1 MGTGIDCRNDRT
13 LPLRSFGALLAVLLA
28 GTGCGPRPQAATTGP
43 VPDTVIDVPKPTQP
57 AAIACTSVV
66 TAHVAALEQVYAY
79 NRYGSF
85 NPQGLVYALRR
96 DVVTEPEAAGPGQP
110 ISLLPSTRDEVIAG
124 RVQLR
129 PDKRPRPLVLRVN
142 EGDCLEV
149 TFTNLL
155 SPREEGEDYFEDPAT
170 GRTVA
175 LELEEPATRSASIH
189 VNGLDDAGDMRSDGA
204 NVGRNPSGLVAPG
217 QSIVYRWYAR
227 AAGTYLMFSAAAPVG
242 GEGDGGQLGL
252 GLFGAI
258 NVEPRGSVWYRSQVT
273 ADDMA
278 RVTLGQ
284 SPLGTP
290 IIDYDK
296 ERDGVPVLALRDR
309 NNEIVH
315 GDLNAIIA
323 NTEAEECGREGP
335 GNTCKAPFREF
346 SAIFHDETTVE
357 QAFPELDDETNPI
370 HQLRDGMAINY
381 GSSGMGAMVLAN
393 RDPTNR
399 YASSDA
405 TTCVECKL
413 EEFFLTAWVVGDP
426 AMVLE
431 RDSHQRAVQSLY
443 ADDPSN
449 VHHSYMGDPVRF
461 RNIHAGPKE
470 THVFHLHAH
479 QWVRD
484 WTKDDSVYLDSQT
497 ISPGAAFTYQIHYG
511 GSGNRNVEVG
521 DSIFHC
527 HLYPHFA
534 QGMWGMWR
542 SHDVFENGTPGL
554 YDPAQPAGATN
565 QPGMRNLPDAELTGG
580 SPNPAVVPIP
590 GRPLPPMPS
599 AEFRGYPFYIAG
611 RIGHRPPQ
619 APRDLDVAGGR
630 AQDGGLPRHVIVGGD
645 RKLGVPAVEK
655 KYFDPSSPQAA
666 VKNAIRVKGQNG
678 DPRLFLLAAKLD
690 QANLVPLDASGTADE
705 QRAQKFHAG
714 ALAGATPI
722 VVHKPGKPSEPW
734 WSGRGYPSCDS
745 AGRCYDATARPEML
759 FAVNGQPPEPGAP
772 FADPCPTGKH
782 ERTYRAAY
790 VQYDMP
796 VNQYGWHDPQARII
810 VLEDDVKKTL
820 DGTRPAEPF
829 FFRANSDEC
838 VVFKATNL
846 VPSVLNLDDFQVYSP
861 TDTIGQHIHLVKFD
875 VTSSDGSANG
885 WNYEDSTF
893 SADEVRERLI
903 ANRNFLTANHVPLS
917 DPRYQ
922 LRPRRHRMFESG
934 PMAGDPRGDCPASND
949 PSRWDD
955 PAHPWCGAQTT
966 VQRWWADPL
975 LDNEHQDRTIRTVFT
990 HDHLGP
996 SSHQHHGLYA
1006 ALVVE
1011 PAGSSWQK
1019 IAGGAAFG
1027 GVTAAGAPIVVRDDG
1042 GPTSFAANIVPGPA
1056 DTQHRAQREF
1066 NLAFADFSILY
1077 TQDNHPV
1084 NPPNLIEHDLPVLGL
1099 HDVKPR
1105 PEGISTADPGT
1116 QVVNYRNDPMPL
1128 RFGRPR
1134 SGFPTLRQKTIAD
1147 ARAACTA
1154 LADVAIARAGGGPS
1168 GGDWKHTDVPRYRR
1182 ELKRYC
1188 DPGDLANV
1196 FSSRTHGDPWTP
1208 LLEAFEGDRV
1218 SVRLIQGAQEEN
1230 HVFTLHGVKW
1240 LAQPDVADSGYV
1252 NGQPFGIS
1260 EHFEFEFPIRSAS
1273 LQIDRTD
1280 YLYHSSA
1287 TDNLWDGQ
1295 WGLLRTYAADGDPK
1309 PLDRNPLLAKRLGFE
1324 SLNQGVARLPDNPKV
1339 DLSGAVLDPLQG
1351 SNVCPEAAPRREFH
1365 IVAARAMDLVGPQGP
1380 VYNRAANLHDA
1391 NAIVFFDASNEA
1403 RLRAGKMRLEP
1414 LILRANAGDCI
1425 QVQVDN
1431 RLPAQLPDPR
1441 KTPSAWTYNML
1452 PPIIDGFNSNDFIAS
1467 SRTGLHA
1474 QLLSHSTYYNG
1485 GSNVGFN
1492 TDSTVRA
1499 CEAGESPAFCH
1510 GKLMTWYAGDFVFSA
1525 PAAVALGK
1533 CRKEHPAPHACDAL
1547 LPVAKPIEFGVVG
1560 LTDLGDVIQH
1570 STHGALGA
1578 LVVEP
1583 LDARAETDCQILE
1596 AAGAETADCLS
1607 SAATV
1612 TLPDG
1617 TAFRE
1622 FVAVLQ
1628 DNVSLFRNGE
1638 PQPNLRVADDAEDT
1652 GQKAFNYRTEP
1663 LWNRVGASPSAEL
1676 DELAGYDWSNA
1687 FSSFRCA
1694 DGSAQSPCA
1703 DGSDPVVK
1711 DPETPLF
1718 TVEAGMPVRVR
1729 LVHPLGHPRNHGF
1742 SVAGHNWHDWPWSSN
1757 SSVQVSANDWD
1768 FTRLGSVNGVGPA
1781 RHFNLLLDHAGGEGR
1796 LPGDYLY
1803 RAQDSLSL
1811 SGGQWGLVRVLPA
1824 CGARVRDNRVCR

>member
-1 MGTGIDCRNDRT
+1 MGSLIASRNDRS
-13 LPLRSFGALLAVLLA
+13 LWPWSFGVALSVSLAA
-28 GTGCGPRPQAATTGP
+28 TACGPRQEAATSGP
-43 VPDTVIDVPKPTQP
+43 VADTPIDVPKPTQP
-57 AAIACTSVV
+57 AAIACGNVV
-66 TAHVAALEQVYAY
+66 TAHVVALEQVYAY
-79 NRYGSF
+79 NRYGAF
-85 NPQGLVYALRR
+85 NPHGLVYALRR
-96 DVVTEPEAAGPGQP
+96 DVVTESDDGAPGQA
-110 ISLLPSTRDEVIAG
+110 IALVPSTRDELLAG
-124 RVQLR
+124 KVQLR
-129 PDKRPRPLVLRVN
+129 SDKRPRPLVLRVN

-155 SPREEGEDYFEDPAT
+155 SPTEEGEEYFEDPAT

-175 LELEEPATRSASIH
+175 LALEEPATRSASIH
-189 VNGLDDAGDMRSDGA
+189 VNGLDYAGDMRSDGA
-204 NVGRNPSGLVAPG
+204 HVGRNPSGLVAPG
-217 QSIVYRWYAR
+217 RSIVYRWHAR

-252 GLFGAI
+252 GLFGAV
-258 NVEPRGSVWYRSQVT
+258 NVEPKGSVWYRSQVT
-273 ADDMA
+273 AEDMA
-278 RVTLGQ
+278 RVTVGQ

-296 ERDGVPVLALRDR
+296 EHDGVPVLALRDR
-309 NNEIVH
+309 HGEIVH

-323 NTEAEECGREGP
+323 HNEAEECGREGP
-335 GNTCKAPFREF
+335 GNTCKVPFREF
-346 SAIFHDETTVE
+346 TAIFHDEATVE

-370 HQLRDGMAINY
+370 QQLRDGMAINY
-381 GSSGMGAMVLAN
+381 GSSGLGAMVLAN
-393 RDPTNR
+393 RDPEKR

-426 AMVLE
+426 AMVFK
-431 RDSHQRAVQSLY
+431 RDAQQRAVRALY

-554 YDPAQPAGATN
+554 YDPAEPASASN
-565 QPGMRNLPDAELTGG
+565 QPGMRNLPDAEIVGG
-580 SPNPAVVPIP
+580 SPNPAVVPVP
-590 GRPLPPMPS
+590 GRPLPPLPS
-599 AEFRGYPFYIAG
+599 AEFRGYPFYIPG
-611 RIGHRPPQ
+611 RVGHRPPQ
-619 APRDLDVAGGR
+619 PPRDLDAAGGR
-630 AQDGGLPRHVIVGGD
+630 TEDGGLPRHIIVGGE
-645 RKLGVPAVEK
+645 RSVGVAAVDP
-655 KYFDPSSPQAA
+655 KYFDPSSSRAA
-666 VKNAIRVKGQNG
+666 VKNAIRVRRENA
-678 DPRLFLLAAKLD
+678 DPRLLALAAELET
-690 QANLVPLDASGTADE
+690 ANIQTLDASGTGPE
-705 QRAQKFHAG
+705 QHAQAFHAG
-714 ALAGATPI
+714 ALAEAKPL

-745 AGRCYDATARPEML
+745 QGHCYDAATLPEML
-759 FAVNGQPPEPGAP
+759 FAVNGQAPQPGAP
-772 FADPCPTGKH
+772 FADPCPTGKR

-903 ANRNFLTANHVPLS
+903 ANRHFLTQNHIPPG
-917 DPRYQ
+917 DPRHQ
-922 LRPRRHRMFESG
+922 LRPRTHRMFESG
-934 PMAGDPRGDCPASND
+934 PMAGDPRGACPRSND
-949 PSRWDD
+949 PATWND

-975 LDNEHQDRTIRTVFT
+975 LDNDHEDRTIRTVFT

-1019 IAGGAAFG
+1019 IAGGPPFG
-1027 GVTAAGAPIVVRDDG
+1027 GVTPAGVPIVTRDDG
-1042 GPTSFAANIVPGPA
+1042 GPTSFAANIIPA
-1056 DTQHRAQREF
+1056 DAQRRAQREF

-1077 TQDNHPV
+1077 TQNNRPV
-1084 NPPNLIEHDLPVLGL
+1084 NPPNLIEHDLPVLGV

-1116 QVVNYRNDPMPL
+1116 QVLNYRNDPLPL
-1128 RFGRPR
+1128 RFARPQAR
-1134 SGFPTLRQKTIAD
+1134 FPSLRQKSMAD
-1147 ARAACTA
+1147 ARPACTA
-1154 LADVAIARAGGGPS
+1154 LADVAIARDGGGPS
-1168 GGDWKHTDVPRYRR
+1168 GGDWKHTDPVRYRR
-1182 ELKRYC
+1182 ELQRYC

-1218 SVRLIQGAQEEN
+1218 NIRLIQGAQEEN
-1230 HVFTLHGVKW
+1230 HVFTLHGAKW
-1240 LAQPDVADSGYV
+1240 LAQPDVPDSGYV
-1252 NGQPFGIS
+1252 NAQPIGIS
-1260 EHFEFEFPIRSAS
+1260 EHFEIELPITSPS
-1273 LQIDRTD
+1273 IQIERTD

-1295 WGLLRTYAADGDPK
+1295 WGLLRTYAADGDSK
-1309 PLDRNPLLAKRLGFE
+1309 PLDRNPALAKRLGFE
-1324 SLNQGVARLPDNPKV
+1324 SLNRGVARLPDNPKV
-1339 DLSGAVLDPLQG
+1339 DLRDVVLNPQQGA
-1351 SNVCPEAAPRREFH
+1351 NVCPDAAPRRVFDV
-1365 IVAARAMDLVGPQGP
+1365 VAARAADLLGPRGA
-1380 VYNRAANLHDA
+1380 VYNRSANLYDA
-1391 NAIVFFDASNEA
+1391 NAIIFFEKQNEA

-1425 QVQVDN
+1425 QVTVDN
-1431 RLPAQLPDPR
+1431 RLPARMPDPR
-1441 KTPSAWTYNML
+1441 VTPSVWTDNML
-1452 PPIIDGFNSNDFIAS
+1452 PPIIDGFNSNDFVAS

-1474 QLLSHSTYYNG
+1474 QLLSQSSYFNG

-1492 TDSTVRA
+1492 ADSTVRA
-1499 CEAGESPAFCH
+1499 CESGESPAFCH
-1510 GKLMTWYAGDFVFSA
+1510 GKRMSWYAGDFGSSG
-1525 PAAVALGK
+1525 PAAVALAQ
-1533 CRKEHPAPHACDAL
+1533 CRKEHPEPHACDGL

-1560 LTDLGDVIQH
+1560 LSDLGDVIQH
-1570 STHGALGA
+1570 GSHGALGA

-1583 LDARAETDCQILE
+1583 VGARTETDCQILE
-1596 AAGAETADCLS
+1596 AAGVESADCLT

-1617 TAFRE
+1617 STFRE
-1622 FVAVLQ
+1622 LVAVLQ

-1676 DELAGYDWSNA
+1676 EDLNGYDWSNA

-1703 DGSDPVVK
+1703 DGADPVVK
-1711 DPETPLF
+1711 DPETPLL
-1718 TVEAGMPVRVR
+1718 TVEAGMPVRIR

-1742 SVAGHNWHDWPWSSN
+1742 SVAGHNWHDWPWSAG
-1757 SSVQVSANDWD
+1757 SSVLVSDNDWD
-1768 FTRLGSVNGVGPA
+1768 RARLGSVNGVGPA
-1781 RHFNLLLDHAGGEGR
+1781 RHVNLLLDHAGGEGR

-1803 RAQDSLSL
+1803 RAQDALGL
-1811 SGGQWGLVRVLPA
+1811 SGGQWGVLRVLPA
-1824 CGARVRDNRVCR
+1824 CAGRVRDGWVCR